1 MVGLL
6 FLNPHFSRC
15 LLGRICVTSQKNVCM
30 EGYSSHTFDCFNLQ
44 FIMNLSPMFRL
55 FTDNI
60 TIVTV
65 RISVFRELFE
75 SLSAASLYRTS
86 KQDASS
92 GDMTKVAE
100 FCAIL
105 FSYWLVTHYRNVPID
120 NCHPWKVGYPL
131 GLENKNEVSK
141 ATAIFSLFWTLWQ
154 LTIILTLSR
163 NNVKTIRVGYH
174 CFSVGMSLSLLQRRK
189 YLCKKKHFLLHLL
202 KIKLSWIR

>member
-1 MVGLL
+1 
-6 FLNPHFSRC
+6 
-15 LLGRICVTSQKNVCM
+15 
-30 EGYSSHTFDCFNLQ
+30 
-44 FIMNLSPMFRL
+44 MNLSPMFRL

-105 FSYWLVTHYRNVPID
+105 FFYWLVTHYRNVPID
-120 NCHPWKVGYPL
+120 NCRPWKVGYPL

-163 NNVKTIRVGYH
+163 TNVKTIRVGYH

-189 YLCKKKHFLLHLL
+189 YLCKEKHFLLHLL
-202 KIKLSWIR
+202 KIKINCPEFGSLMQIKSIAKLLKLIKTLLLENQSVNNSQMLRVSEEEQ

>member
-1 MVGLL
+1 MCYGWST

-30 EGYSSHTFDCFNLQ
+30 EGYSTHTFDCFNLQ

-174 CFSVGMSLSLLQRRK
+174 CFKCWNVFVIATEKEIFMQKEAFSFALAK
-189 YLCKKKHFLLHLL
+189 N
-202 KIKLSWIR
+202 

>member
-1 MVGLL
+1 MCYGWST

-30 EGYSSHTFDCFNLQ
+30 EGYSTHTFDCFNLQ

-105 FSYWLVTHYRNVPID
+105 FSNWLVSHYRKRPID
-120 NCHPWKVGYPL
+120 NFHLWKVIYPL
-131 GLENKNEVSK
+131 GFENKK
-141 ATAIFSLFWTLWQ
+141 RGF
-154 LTIILTLSR
+154 
-163 NNVKTIRVGYH
+163 KGYCH
-174 CFSVGMSLSLLQRRK
+174 FQSLLNFIATNNNFS
-189 YLCKKKHFLLHLL
+189 HFPETM
-202 KIKLSWIR
+202 